1 MTRSVMMTGLT
12 TGVVAIS
19 AGSALADGGD
29 YGLLIVDGVVTTGVG
44 DHDDQLISSIG
55 ERVFAADMS
64 LVGSNW
70 VGDEPGIF
78 IEAGSMPDGVGV
90 GFVLEAALR
99 RWDGTGEVDFSTIP
113 SQALTLEFGPFS
125 ATTAATDG
133 DVAGFS
139 IAYDATSPTGFDE
152 HWDLLLDASAGEGV
166 YLLQLRFT
174 VDGFQDSLSTW
185 TVLNAGLDESTHDAA
200 IDYVER
206 VIVPAPGAA
215 MLLGLGGLMATRRRR

>member
-1 MTRSVMMTGLT
+1 MNRTVKMTGLMA
-12 TGVVAIS
+12 GVLAASV
-19 AGSALADGGD
+19 GSALADGGD
-29 YGLLIVDGVVTTGVG
+29 YGLLIVEGVVTTGVG
-44 DHDDQLISSIG
+44 DHDDQSISNIG

-90 GFVLEAALR
+90 GFVIEAALR
-99 RWDGTGEVDFSTIP
+99 RWDGTGAVDFSSVP
-113 SQALTLEFGPFS
+113 SQAMTLEFGPFS

-133 DVAGFS
+133 DVPGFS

-152 HWDLLLDASAGEGV
+152 HWDFLLDASAGEGV
-166 YLLQLRFT
+166 YLMQLRFT

-185 TVLNAGLDESTHDAA
+185 TVLNAGLDEVRHDAA

-206 VIVPAPGAA
+206 FVVPAPGAA
-215 MLLGLGGLMATRRRR
+215 ALLAAGGLLAARRRR